1 MSAPSEARDGLGVNG
16 HSPSVRAEGGARR
29 SRRQVRELF
38 GGRRRRQTGCTRWGP
53 TCCWRLRDCNR
64 KTLSNLEFVQ
74 ETLKNAAL
82 EAKATIVEVAFH
94 EFSPFGISGM
104 VVIAESHLAIHTWPE
119 YGYAAV
125 DVFTCGDLIKP
136 QVAAKFLI
144 EKFQSKSPSIVEMKR
159 GILGHEKLP
168 HKVTLQREN
177 RPTHDRAEEL
187 QVVH

>member
-1 MSAPSEARDGLGVNG
+1 MLSAAQAALAGNTALPLRGWKAVLADPGQSPGV
-16 HSPSVRAEGGARR
+16 SRRAEKEANRLHALGTHLLL
-29 SRRQVRELF
+29 E
-38 GGRRRRQTGCTRWGP
+38 
-53 TCCWRLRDCNR
+53 LRDCNP
-64 KTLSNLEFVQ
+64 KTLSDLQFV
-74 ETLKNAAL
+74 TDAMKNAAL

-144 EKFQSKSPSIVEMKR
+144 EQFQSKNPSIVEMKR
-159 GILGHEKLP
+159 GVLGHEKLP
-168 HKVTLQREN
+168 HKVTLQE
-177 RPTHDRAEEL
+177 PFAHDRAEEL